1 MRRKIELA
9 DGIARKEI
17 CRVLGITGPA
27 LSMALSFKRNS
38 PSAQKARTMALEWGG
53 ILMEEKPM
61 SRTVR
66 ILNAKGETERTIEG

>member
-38 PSAQKARTMALEWGG
+38 PSAKKHGRWLWNGVE
-53 ILMEEKPM
+53 
-61 SRTVR
+61 S
-66 ILNAKGETERTIEG
+66 

>member
-9 DGIARKEI
+9 DMAARAEI
-17 CRVLGITGPA
+17 CRALGISKPL
-27 LSMALSFKRNS
+27 LSLALSFKRNS
-38 PSAQKARTMALEWGG
+38 VAAQQARAMALEHGG

-66 ILNAKGETERTIEG
+66 ILNAKGETERTIEE